1 MTPYYDVRLKRDRNA
16 ILSKMDAFSF
26 HEFDLQ
32 DFDRLT
38 RLFETVKPKL
48 VIHLAGQAGVRYSIE
63 NPRSYIDANI
73 VGSFNVLEACRRFPP
88 QHTMIASTSSVYGDG
103 EAAPFKESAETSKPR
118 SLYAATKKAAE
129 VMAYSYSSL
138 FGLPITAFRFFT
150 VYGPWGRPDMALFKF
165 TAAILEGREI
175 EIFGHG
181 QMSRDFTYID
191 DLVEGILGLLEHPPA
206 TPSSAGDSDEGAGSL
221 PPFRAVNI
229 GAAQPIGIEDF
240 VSVIEKVLG
249 RTARR
254 KYLPMQLGDVR
265 RTYANTDLLRSIVGP
280 SQSTSLDVGVR
291 AFLEWYTKH
300 WKPAE
305 ADLPS

>member
-1 MTPYYDVRLKRDRNA
+1 
-16 ILSKMDAFSF
+16 
-26 HEFDLQ
+26 
-32 DFDRLT
+32 
-38 RLFETVKPKL
+38 
-48 VIHLAGQAGVRYSIE
+48 
-63 NPRSYIDANI
+63 
-73 VGSFNVLEACRRFPP
+73 
-88 QHTMIASTSSVYGDG
+88 
-103 EAAPFKESAETSKPR
+103 
-118 SLYAATKKAAE
+118 
-129 VMAYSYSSL
+129 MAYSYSSL

-206 TPSSAGDSDEGAGSL
+206 TPSSSGNSDEGDGSP

-240 VSVIEKVLG
+240 VAAIERVLG
-249 RTARR
+249 RKARR

-265 RTYANTDLLRSIVGP
+265 RTYANTELLRSIIGP
-280 SQSTSLDVGVR
+280 SQPTPLDVGVR

-300 WKPAE
+300 WKRAE